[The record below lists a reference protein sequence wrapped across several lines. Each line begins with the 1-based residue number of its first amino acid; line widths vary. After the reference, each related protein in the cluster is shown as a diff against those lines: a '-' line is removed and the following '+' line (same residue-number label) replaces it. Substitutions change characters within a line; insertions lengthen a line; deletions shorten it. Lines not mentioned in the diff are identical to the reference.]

1 VAVLGCFSGLA
12 EHVYVWFRQSLNAR
26 HFLNER
32 YLYLKCWRLPKAW
45 PDTAFLEF
53 KDDVR
58 TSGTWYKHIR
68 TKILRF
74 QPTSWQHMAFRE
86 NVHCTYSARQP
97 EWAGQH
103 HGNTWTS
110 WRMYSLPAT
119 TCQPASKWACEHQGS
134 SLPLGS
140 VLSTCMHTPASQQ
153 KLVGEQVNIM
163 AVISLICHQEECT
176 VLSSLL
182 PASQPVGEQVNV
194 MAALGHQGKCTL
206 CLHKKTNLKIANSE
220 TTPLLFI

>member
-1 VAVLGCFSGLA
+1 V
-12 EHVYVWFRQSLNAR
+12 
-26 HFLNER
+26 
-32 YLYLKCWRLPKAW
+32 
-45 PDTAFLEF
+45 
-53 KDDVR
+53 
-58 TSGTWYKHIR
+58 
-68 TKILRF
+68 
-74 QPTSWQHMAFRE
+74 
-86 NVHCTYSARQP
+86 
-97 EWAGQH
+97 
-103 HGNTWTS
+103 
-110 WRMYSLPAT
+110 
-119 TCQPASKWACEHQGS
+119 
-134 SLPLGS
+134 
-140 VLSTCMHTPASQQ
+140 HTPASQQ